1 MKPQK
6 GILDDIAGMA
16 GGALSIAG
24 SAKQQIKEEIKS
36 RINELINEMELV
48 PREDFERL
56 ESMLIK
62 ARQEQD
68 EMKKRI
74 QELEEKQQKK
84 QSKENKL

>member
-1 MKPQK
+1 
-6 GILDDIAGMA
+6 
-16 GGALSIAG
+16 
-24 SAKQQIKEEIKS
+24 
-36 RINELINEMELV
+36 MELV